1 MVKKTKAVE
10 LKFKA
15 VSTSHILR
23 TLLEN
28 DALDNV
34 ILSEPTNLR
43 RIVNRTR
50 ASKVQKIKQT
60 CFLFLIFPTYP
71 NILKWWYTIWF
82 GWKRKT
88 HLIFATKKQL
98 RLLRPTKS
106 WYFDGT
112 SRLVKKPMMQLWT
125 IHGFLKVWNA
135 PKKRYELKQVRAFA
149 LCSNEQTDSGG

>member
-34 ILSEPTNLR
+34 ILSEPTNLQ

-71 NILKWWYTIWF
+71 NILKW
-82 GWKRKT
+82 
-88 HLIFATKKQL
+88 
-98 RLLRPTKS
+98 
-106 WYFDGT
+106 
-112 SRLVKKPMMQLWT
+112 
-125 IHGFLKVWNA
+125 
-135 PKKRYELKQVRAFA
+135 
-149 LCSNEQTDSGG
+149 

>member
-34 ILSEPTNLR
+34 ILSEPTNLQ

-50 ASKVQKIKQT
+50 ASK
-60 CFLFLIFPTYP
+60 
-71 NILKWWYTIWF
+71 
-82 GWKRKT
+82 
-88 HLIFATKKQL
+88 
-98 RLLRPTKS
+98 RPK
-106 WYFDGT
+106 
-112 SRLVKKPMMQLWT
+112 
-125 IHGFLKVWNA
+125 N
-135 PKKRYELKQVRAFA
+135 
-149 LCSNEQTDSGG
+149 